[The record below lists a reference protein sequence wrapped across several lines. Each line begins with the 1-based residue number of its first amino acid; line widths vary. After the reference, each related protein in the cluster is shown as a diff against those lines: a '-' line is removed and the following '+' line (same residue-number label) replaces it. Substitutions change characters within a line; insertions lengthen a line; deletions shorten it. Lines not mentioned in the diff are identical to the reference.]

1 MPEGVG
7 ARRSSTLGRRLVT
20 WYALTVLV
28 VLIGVGVGV
37 DRLLADQVRRELID
51 SLARQAA
58 TIAAL
63 AEPDELQSMASRIG
77 EDAGVRVTFLDV
89 EGAVLADS
97 DAAAATLEDHSSRE
111 EVREALRGE
120 VGSAERES
128 ETTGDS
134 YLYTAIPPGDG
145 LIVRLALPLE
155 EVQERLDRSRLA
167 MILVGLA
174 VAAVGLLVVWL
185 VARRVA
191 APIERLTASV
201 DRIAE
206 GDLET
211 RVPPSRV
218 VEVEKL
224 GSAFN
229 HMAEQLGSRLR
240 EADEERARRDLVLAT
255 LDSGVVLIEPDDTV
269 AYANKAA
276 ADLIGPTPDMLSR
289 LVPHPLQ
296 GLVRSARDSGK
307 PVADEIRHGRPEQV
321 FEVRAVAL
329 DARGGV
335 VLAIRNV
342 TEQRRIEAMRY
353 SFVADASHEL
363 KTPVA
368 AIQAA
373 METVQTAIDRDP
385 QTAKRLAAGAESSA
399 VRLGRIVSDLLD
411 LSRLETEQIIREEV
425 ELSGLVAEV
434 LDRAGPVAGERGV
447 TLERNLHPVK
457 VSGQQSDLA
466 LAVRNLVDNAI
477 GYTDR
482 GGRVTVLL
490 DDVEGGALLVVEDT
504 GVGIPTRELPRIF
517 ERFYRVDASRSRNTG
532 GTGLGLSI
540 VRHVAQRHGGRIEA
554 ESELGSG
561 SVFRLYVPSG
571 SAAG

>member
-1 MPEGVG
+1 MPDGAG

-20 WYALTVLV
+20 WYALTVLI

-37 DRLLADQVRRELID
+37 DRLLADRVRRELID

-63 AEPDELQSMASRIG
+63 AEPNELQSMASRIG
-77 EDAGVRVTFLDV
+77 DDAGVRVTFIQAD
-89 EGAVLADS
+89 GAVLADS
-97 DAAAATLEDHSSRE
+97 DAVAAMLEDHSSRE
-111 EVREALRGE
+111 EVREALQGE
-120 VGSAERES
+120 VGSAERQS

-134 YLYTAIPPGDG
+134 YLYTAIPPRDDV
-145 LIVRLALPLE
+145 IVRLALPLD
-155 EVQERLDRSRLA
+155 EVQDRLDRSRLS
-167 MILVGLA
+167 MVLVGLA
-174 VAAVGLLVVWL
+174 VAAIGLLVVWL
-185 VARRVA
+185 VARRLA

-206 GDLET
+206 GDLDT

-229 HMAEQLGSRLR
+229 HMAEQLGSRLQ
-240 EADEERARRDLVLAT
+240 EADEERARRDLMLAT
-255 LDSGVVLIEPDDTV
+255 LDSGVVLIEPDDSV

-276 ADLIGPTPDMLSR
+276 SDLIGPTPDMLSR

-321 FEVRAVAL
+321 FEVRAVPL
-329 DARGGV
+329 DAHGGV

-373 METVQTAIDRDP
+373 METVQTAIDHDP
-385 QTAKRLAAGAESSA
+385 QTAKRLAAGAEKSA

-411 LSRLETEQIIREEV
+411 LSRLETEQINPEEV
-425 ELSGLVAEV
+425 DLSGLVAEV
-434 LDRAGPVAGERGV
+434 LDSAEPGARERGV
-447 TLERNLHPVK
+447 TIERRLHHVK
-457 VSGQQSDLA
+457 VPGQQSDLV
-466 LAVRNLVDNAI
+466 LAVRNLVDNAV

-482 GGRVTVLL
+482 GGRVTISV
-490 DDVEGGALLVVEDT
+490 DRVEGGALLAVEDT
-504 GVGIPTRELPRIF
+504 GIGIPTRELPRIF

-540 VRHVAQRHGGRIEA
+540 VHHVAQRHGGRIEA

-561 SVFRLYVPSG
+561 SVFRLYLPG
-571 SAAG
+571 G

>member
-77 EDAGVRVTFLDV
+77 EDAGVRVTFIDV

-97 DAAAATLEDHSSRE
+97 DAAAATLEDHSSHE

-145 LIVRLALPLE
+145 LIVRLALPLD
-155 EVQERLDRSRLA
+155 EVQDRLDRSRLS
-167 MILVGLA
+167 MVLVGLA
-174 VAAVGLLVVWL
+174 VAAIGLLVVWL
-185 VARRVA
+185 VARRLA

-229 HMAEQLGSRLR
+229 HMTEQLGSRLQ

-269 AYANKAA
+269 AYANRAA
-276 ADLIGPTPDMLSR
+276 AALIGPTPDVLSR

-307 PVADEIRHGRPEQV
+307 PVGDEIRHGRPEQV
-321 FEVRAVAL
+321 FEVRAVPL

-335 VLAIRNV
+335 VLAIRDV

-399 VRLGRIVSDLLD
+399 VRLGRIVADLLD
-411 LSRLETEQIIREEV
+411 LSRLETEQISREEV

-434 LDRAGPVAGERGV
+434 LDRAEPVAGERGV
-447 TLERNLHPVK
+447 TIERNLHPVK
-457 VSGQQSDLA
+457 VSGQQNDLV

-482 GGRVTVLL
+482 GGRVTVRL
-490 DDVEGGALLVVEDT
+490 DDVDGGALLVVEDT

-561 SVFRLYVPSG
+561 SVFRLYLPSG
-571 SAAG
+571 GATG

>member
-20 WYALTVLV
+20 WYAMTVLI

-37 DRLLADQVRRELID
+37 DRLLADQVRRLLTD
-51 SLARQAA
+51 SLERQAV

-63 AEPDELQSMASRIG
+63 AEPDGLQSMASRLG
-77 EDAGVRVTFLDV
+77 EETGLRVTFIDI

-97 DAAAATLEDHSSRE
+97 DADAAAPEDHSTRE
-111 EVREALRGE
+111 EVREAMQGE
-120 VGSAERES
+120 AGSAERES
-128 ETTGDS
+128 EITGAA
-134 YLYTAIPPGDG
+134 YLYLALPPRDG
-145 LIVRLALPLE
+145 LIVRVALPLD
-155 EVQERLDRSRLA
+155 EVQASLDRSRVG
-167 MILVGLA
+167 MVLVGLA
-174 VAAVGLLVVWL
+174 VAAVGLVVVWL
-185 VARRVA
+185 VARRLV
-191 APIERLTASV
+191 APIEKLTASV

-211 RVPPSRV
+211 RVPPSRL
-218 VEVEKL
+218 VEVERL

-229 HMAEQLGSRLR
+229 HMAEQLGARLK
-240 EADEERARRDLVLAT
+240 EADQERARRDLVLAS
-255 LDSGVVLIEPDDTV
+255 LDSGVILIEPDDTV

-276 ADLIGPTPDMLSR
+276 ADLIGSTPEVLSR

-296 GLVRSARDSGK
+296 PLVRVARQSGE
-307 PVADEIRHGRPEQV
+307 PATDEIRHGRPEQV
-321 FEVRAVAL
+321 FEVSAVPL
-329 DARGGV
+329 DADGGV
-335 VLAIRNV
+335 LLAIRNV
-342 TEQRRIEAMRY
+342 TERRRIEAMRY

-373 METVQTAIDRDP
+373 METVQKAIDRDP
-385 QTAKRLAAGAESSA
+385 ATAKRLAAGAESSA
-399 VRLGRIVSDLLD
+399 ARLGRIVGDLLD
-411 LSRLETEQIIREEV
+411 LSRLETEQISPEDV

-434 LDRAGPVAGERGV
+434 LDRAAPLAGERGV
-447 TLERNLHPVK
+447 TLESSLHPVK
-457 VSGQQSDLA
+457 VSGQQSDLV
-466 LAVRNLVDNAI
+466 LAVRNLVENAI

-482 GGRVTVLL
+482 GGKVTVGL
-490 DDVEGGALLVVEDT
+490 DEVDGGALLEVEDT
-504 GVGIPTRELPRIF
+504 GIGIPTRELPRIF

-540 VRHVAQRHGGRIEA
+540 VRHVAQRHGGRIEV

-561 SVFRLYVPSG
+561 SVFRLFISSG
-571 SAAG
+571 GAAG